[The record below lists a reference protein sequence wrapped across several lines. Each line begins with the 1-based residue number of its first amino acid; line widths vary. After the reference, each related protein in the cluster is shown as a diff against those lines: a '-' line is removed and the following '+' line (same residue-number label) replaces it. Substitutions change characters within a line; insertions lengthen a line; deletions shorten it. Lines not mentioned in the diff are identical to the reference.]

1 VKSEEFFREVD
12 EDLQRDRLAALWRR
26 YGWFVIALAVAVV
39 VGTAGGEA
47 WRAWQ
52 QRSMQAEAARYEAAV
67 QGLDAD
73 PAAAAGR
80 LDAFARDS
88 RSGYGQLARLR
99 EAQAKMAAKDE
110 AGAVA
115 ALQTLADDR
124 PADPLVRDLASLLVA
139 ERTIDTGDPAALK
152 ARLEP
157 LAAAGAPYRLTARE
171 LQALLDLRTGDAAS
185 ARKRLEDL
193 SREVGL
199 PQQQEQR
206 VKQLLASLGAEGTD
220 KP

>member
-1 VKSEEFFREVD
+1 MKSEEFFREVD

-52 QRSMQAEAARYEAAV
+52 QRSMQAEAARYEAAA

-73 PAAAAGR
+73 PAAAAAR

-124 PADPLVRDLASLLVA
+124 SADPLVRDLASLLVV

>member
-1 VKSEEFFREVD
+1 MKSEEFFREVD

-39 VGTAGGEA
+39 LGTAGGEA

-52 QRSMQAEAARYEAAV
+52 ERSMKAEAARYEAAA
-67 QGLDAD
+67 QGLDSD
-73 PAAAAGR
+73 PAAAAAR
-80 LDAFARDS
+80 LDAFAKDS
-88 RSGYGQLARLR
+88 RTGYGELALLR
-99 EAQAKMAAKDE
+99 EAQARTAAKDD
-110 AGAVA
+110 AGALA
-115 ALQTLADDR
+115 ALQALADDR
-124 PADPLVRDLASLLVA
+124 SADPLLRDLGSLLVA
-139 ERTIDTGDPAALK
+139 ERTVDTADPAALK

-157 LAAAGAPYRLTARE
+157 LAAAGAPFRLTARE
-171 LQALLDLRTGDAAS
+171 LLALIDLRTGDAAS

-193 SREVGL
+193 SHEVGL

-206 VKQLLASLGAEGTD
+206 VKQLLASLGATGTD